1 MIEYNDLIREKFY
14 ELQKN
19 EISLKTFFD
28 NQDFFKK
35 IFLKVMKYNLK
46 RKIFFEILNK
56 EKTRI
61 TGKKSF
67 FCFKIGDLFFRKKN
81 GKII

>member
-1 MIEYNDLIREKFY
+1 MNKKKLACKMIEYNDLIREKFY

-46 RKIFFEILNK
+46 RKIFF
-56 EKTRI
+56 
-61 TGKKSF
+61 
-67 FCFKIGDLFFRKKN
+67 
-81 GKII
+81 

>member
-35 IFLKVMKYNLK
+35 IFSSSQCRPLLKD
-46 RKIFFEILNK
+46 
-56 EKTRI
+56 
-61 TGKKSF
+61 
-67 FCFKIGDLFFRKKN
+67 IGC
-81 GKII
+81 